1 MIGLAC
7 GLGHEGESTSHSHNA
22 RLILVNDA
30 GDLVREMRDIG
41 VAPEG
46 ISIMVPKGLFR
57 VVRLERVPLRAAI
70 LIKEEMLSKGGEAAV
85 SDRVASLSTDSTDVL
100 LMGTVAVLRRA
111 AEGLA
116 RQPFG
121 LREISREILDVL
133 DLDPGLDLGL
143 DLNLNHDDAVGAP
156 GTAGPEVRARRRVLR
171 LRGHALEL
179 GRKTYIMGIVN
190 VTPDSFSDGGQHATV
205 DEAVCHAKRL
215 VDEGADIIDIGGEST
230 RPGADPVPLDEEIR
244 RVIPVVERLAA
255 ELPVPISVDTYKAE
269 VAEAAV
275 AAGAHM
281 INDISALRLDERLG
295 EVIARAGVPVVLMHM
310 KGVPRNMQENPRYDS
325 VIGEILGF
333 LRDAVARAQSCGIR
347 RENIVIDPGIGFGKT
362 AAHNLE
368 ILRRLGEFRSLG
380 LPLLVGTSRKSFIGK
395 VLNLPVD
402 QRAEGTAATVALAV
416 ASGADIVRVHDVRY
430 MARVARMAD
439 AIVRGGAWR
448 GGVD

>member
-1 MIGLAC
+1 
-7 GLGHEGESTSHSHNA
+7 
-22 RLILVNDA
+22 VNDA

-46 ISIMVPKGLFR
+46 ISIMAPKGLFR
-57 VVRLERVPLRAAI
+57 VIRLERVPLKAAI

-133 DLDPGLDLGL
+133 DLDPDLDLGL
-143 DLNLNHDDAVGAP
+143 NLNLNLNHDDAAGAP
-156 GTAGPEVRARRRVLR
+156 GAAGPEVRARRRVLR

-230 RPGADPVPLDEEIR
+230 RPGADPVPLEEEIR
-244 RVIPVVERLAA
+244 RVIPVVERLAG
-255 ELPVPISVDTYKAE
+255 ELAVPISVDTYKAE

>member
-1 MIGLAC
+1 M
-7 GLGHEGESTSHSHNA
+7 
-22 RLILVNDA
+22 D
-30 GDLVREMRDIG
+30 DLVREMRDIG

-46 ISIMVPKGLFR
+46 ISIMAPKGLFR
-57 VVRLERVPLRAAI
+57 VIRLERVPLRAAI
-70 LIKEEMLSKGGEAAV
+70 LIKEEMLSKGGEAAL

-100 LMGTVAVLRRA
+100 LMGTVAILRRA

-121 LREISREILDVL
+121 LREIASEILDVL
-133 DLDPGLDLGL
+133 E
-143 DLNLNHDDAVGAP
+143 DAVDVPEAAGLKAP
-156 GTAGPEVRARRRVLR
+156 AEWRTLR
-171 LRGHALEL
+171 LRGHVLEL

-230 RPGADPVPLDEEIR
+230 RPGADPVPLEEEIR
-244 RVIPVVERLAA
+244 RVIPVVERLAG
-255 ELPVPISVDTYKAE
+255 ELAVPISVDTYKAE